1 MSAWGPSTYS
11 ISRVISSW
19 AWYQPRSITAALSPK
34 DASVSWMV
42 FSLMVSLLPVGLCTC
57 RLAPRG
63 RLSAPPGRPLDGRPG
78 PGGVHTRRGGSPRAG
93 GRCSGERFLAKGP
106 LAHRDPCLPSELCAG
121 SWRRV
126 ASRPSHRALRPSRS
140 FLMYAHRA
148 LLLYI
153 SPWGSCRCTSQQP
166 PQEVRGGQCT

>member
-19 AWYQPRSITAALSPK
+19 ASYQPRRIPAALSPK

-63 RLSAPPGRPLDGRPG
+63 RLSALPEQPSDALPLVVFTPCC
-78 PGGVHTRRGGSPRAG
+78 PQIFASAGVVPTHARLP
-93 GRCSGERFLAKGP
+93 KGFP
-106 LAHRDPCLPSELCAG
+106 LVG
-121 SWRRV
+121 I
-126 ASRPSHRALRPSRS
+126 RPSILRRPSTNEPIE
-140 FLMYAHRA
+140 LGAYD
-148 LLLYI
+148 I
-153 SPWGSCRCTSQQP
+153 P
-166 PQEVRGGQCT
+166 